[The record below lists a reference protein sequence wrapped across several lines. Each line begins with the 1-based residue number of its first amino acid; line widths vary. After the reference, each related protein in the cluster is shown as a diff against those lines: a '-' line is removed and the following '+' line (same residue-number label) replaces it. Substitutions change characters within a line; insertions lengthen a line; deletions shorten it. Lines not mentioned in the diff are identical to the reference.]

1 MADDEILKPEDAH
14 KAIVRA
20 SQRTPQVSAARERIR
35 KMTTED
41 KGLEMLAQAIR
52 RLLHEGR

>member
-1 MADDEILKPEDAH
+1 MADDEILKPEDAR
-14 KAIVRA
+14 KAIARA
-20 SQRTPQVSAARERIR
+20 SQRTPRMSAAHERIQ